1 MGKPIL
7 PVAPVTSTV
16 QRPGVAIAPT
26 VALPAMTDAGAR
38 TSTQRLDAAFKVWV
52 DSQQAAI
59 DTVRSAEGVPRT
71 EVDLAEGYRWVT
83 RLVSL
88 AQEWF
93 IEKSDPL
100 HPQLFQSQTEYR
112 KLLVDNPDV
121 RYAFCAIDEGRTY
134 RLVGSRGQAAYIG
147 LTFGTPVGK
156 GATGGR
162 TGTTV
167 QAHIDQ
173 FDLGPGGEVDI
184 VFGPPSGL
192 PVPRPKNC
200 IELTPGT
207 GQLAVRETFFDRR
220 RDEPSDLRVELVGD
234 VPAPVLGVEDVAS
247 TLEFAGM
254 FVQFVTATAVQMWR
268 DTLGN
273 VNTFGGT
280 AGSHHVDSQED
291 EVRSH
296 SNPEMT
302 YHGGRWDLKE
312 GEALV
317 VTVRNP
323 SNHFLY
329 WGLTTASA
337 WMESLDYRYATT
349 NLNNH
354 TAKRLDN
361 GDWRLVIAPSDPG
374 VPNWLDTQGRLTGY
388 MIVRWVLADGPP
400 HPTCEVVPI
409 SSLA

>member
-1 MGKPIL
+1 
-7 PVAPVTSTV
+7 
-16 QRPGVAIAPT
+16 
-26 VALPAMTDAGAR
+26 LPAVT
-38 TSTQRLDAAFKVWV
+38 TTEEQTTTERLDAAWKVWI
-52 DSQQAAI
+52 DAQQAAI
-59 DTVRSAEGVPRT
+59 DTVRTEQDVPRT
-71 EVDLAEGYRWVT
+71 DVDLAEGYRWVT
-83 RLVSL
+83 RLLSL

-121 RYAFCAIDEGRTY
+121 RYAFCAVDEDRTY
-134 RLVGSRGQAAYIG
+134 RLVGTRGHAAYIG

-156 GATGGR
+156 GAIGGK

-167 QAHIDQ
+167 QAHVDQ
-173 FDLGPGGEVDI
+173 FELGPDGEVEI
-184 VFGPPSGL
+184 FFGPASKVPS
-192 PVPRPKNC
+192 PKPANW
-200 IELTPGT
+200 IELAPGT

-220 RDEPSDLRVELVGD
+220 HDEPAELRVELVGD
-234 VPAPVLGVEDVAS
+234 VPTPVLGVEELAS
-247 TLEFAGM
+247 KLEFAAM
-254 FVQFVTATAVQMWR
+254 FVQFVAATAVQMWR

-302 YHGGRWDLKE
+302 YHGGRWELKE

-317 VTVRNP
+317 ITVHNP
-323 SNHFLY
+323 ANDFLY

-337 WMESLDYRYATT
+337 WMESLDYRYTTT

-354 TAKRLDN
+354 TAKRADDGN
-361 GDWRLVIAPSDPG
+361 WRLVIAPVDPG
-374 VPNWLDTQGRLTGY
+374 VPNWIDTQGRLTGY
-388 MIVRWVLADGPP
+388 MIVRWVLADHPP

-409 SSLA
+409 SSLR

>member
-1 MGKPIL
+1 MGD
-7 PVAPVTSTV
+7 SDD
-16 QRPGVAIAPT
+16 R
-26 VALPAMTDAGAR
+26 AGEEDSNRA
-38 TSTQRLDAAFKVWV
+38 RLDAAWKVWI

-59 DTVRSAEGVPRT
+59 ETVRTAERVPRT
-71 EVDLAEGYRWVT
+71 MLDETEGYRWVT

-121 RYAFCAIDEGRTY
+121 RYGFCTLDETRTY
-134 RLVGSRGQAAYIG
+134 RLVGTRGDAAYIG

-156 GATGGR
+156 GPVDGK

-173 FDLGPGGEVDI
+173 FELGPNGEVDI
-184 VFGPPSGL
+184 LIVPVGNGPVTSQ
-192 PVPRPKNC
+192 KNF
-200 IELTPGT
+200 IEMTPGT

-220 RDEPSDLRVELVGD
+220 VDTPADLRVELVGK
-234 VPAPVLGVEDVAS
+234 VPPPVLGVEELAGK
-247 TLEFAGM
+247 LEFAGV
-254 FVQFVTATAVQMWR
+254 FVQFVAATAVNMWH
-268 DTLGN
+268 DTEDN
-273 VNTFGGT
+273 VNRFGGT
-280 AGSHHVDSQED
+280 AGAEHVAAQDD

-296 SNPEMT
+296 SNAEMT
-302 YHGGRWDLKE
+302 YHGGRWVLGD

-317 VTVRNP
+317 VTVHDPPNE
-323 SNHFLY
+323 FLY
-329 WGLTTASA
+329 WGLTTSTA
-337 WMESLDYRYATT
+337 WMESLDYRYTTT

-354 TAKRLDN
+354 TAQRNADGN
-361 GDWRLVIAPSDPG
+361 WRLVISPTDPG
-374 VPNWLDTQGRLTGY
+374 VPNWLDTQGRREGY

-400 HPTCEVVPI
+400 HPTCELVPI
-409 SSLA
+409 ASLSGR